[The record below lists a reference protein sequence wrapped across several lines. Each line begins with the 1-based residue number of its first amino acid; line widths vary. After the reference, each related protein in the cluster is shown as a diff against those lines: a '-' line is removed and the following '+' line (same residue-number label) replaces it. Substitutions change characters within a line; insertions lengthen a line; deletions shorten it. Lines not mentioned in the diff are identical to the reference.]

1 MSVLVSGT
9 HNPRSEL
16 SFERS
21 IRTELSRSFA
31 IHGNICP
38 LIWPIDFPIAA
49 QSQDRLNGERHARFT
64 SSHSLV
70 LGVVR
75 DPRGR
80 VELRVDTMATPSLD
94 NGKSP
99 RGCVLFDDLAKF
111 SDRYT
116 WFDNRNGHVQGLPR
130 RFNESDRVRIRSSF
144 VTNVVSLIQV
154 GMISTVV
161 DRNVEIEN
169 VPIKKNSL
177 IGDTVAYNLIW
188 RCTQ

>member
-1 MSVLVSGT
+1 M
-9 HNPRSEL
+9 
-16 SFERS
+16 
-21 IRTELSRSFA
+21 
-31 IHGNICP
+31 
-38 LIWPIDFPIAA
+38 AA
-49 QSQDRLNGERHARFT
+49 
-64 SSHSLV
+64 
-70 LGVVR
+70 
-75 DPRGR
+75 
-80 VELRVDTMATPSLD
+80 PSLD

-116 WFDNRNGHVQGLPR
+116 WFDYRNGHVQGLPR
-130 RFNESDRVRIRSSF
+130 RFNESNRVRVRSSL

-154 GMISTVV
+154 GMISAMV